1 MHIPWDGIDAV
12 ATNIAVGLSPIANI
26 VWRRLRQRAIRRNAE
41 GRCAACN
48 LKWGEIG
55 VAPVEFQF
63 QGSRICAPCA
73 HRLRR
78 RTVVEFAGLAVA
90 TAFASG
96 AAYIGIMTGFRWTP
110 WWGLVWLATPPIALA
125 VATSL
130 VVRQMR
136 AQNRARPFGPALLPR
151 ARCMRAIR
159 PLSRIQDVTARASIA
174 TGSHPSHLRESSRR
188 NASGPNAARLRRA
201 IL

>member
-12 ATNIAVGLSPIANI
+12 ATTIAVALSPIANI
-26 VWRRLRQRAIRRNAE
+26 AWRRLRQRAIRRNAE

-48 LKWGEIG
+48 LEWGEIG
-55 VAPVEFQF
+55 VAPVEFQV
-63 QGSRICAPCA
+63 QGARICAPCA

-96 AAYIGIMTGFRWTP
+96 AAYIGIVTGFRWTP

-136 AQNRARPFGPALLPR
+136 AQNRARPFGPGTSSASALYEGDP
-151 ARCMRAIR
+151 
-159 PLSRIQDVTARASIA
+159 TAEPNTRRD
-174 TGSHPSHLRESSRR
+174 RESVDRDWKPSVSP
-188 NASGPNAARLRRA
+188 A
-201 IL
+201 